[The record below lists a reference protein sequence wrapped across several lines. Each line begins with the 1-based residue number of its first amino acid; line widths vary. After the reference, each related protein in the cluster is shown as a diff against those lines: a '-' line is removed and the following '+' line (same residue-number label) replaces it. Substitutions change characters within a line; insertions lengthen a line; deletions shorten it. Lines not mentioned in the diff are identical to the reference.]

1 MGVETSPHRP
11 VIAASWLRSD
21 RAGLRPDAHP
31 DPEIGAIEAADAL
44 LDAARP
50 VLARAA
56 TALSGS
62 NTALLLVDHRSRL
75 VSRVTADLTLERRLE
90 GLGAIAGA
98 AFGEG
103 EMGTTA
109 LGTPLEV
116 RGDVAINGAEHYLEQ
131 FRTLSCFGRP
141 IIHPATRRLAGVI
154 CMAEIADRINPLS
167 IPLVRGLV
175 DDISGRLLDRSHA
188 SHRAVIA
195 AYQRAA
201 RRRDVA
207 VAAIGDDLQLTNAAA
222 AQLLAPGDFGTLRL
236 LLADGAP
243 RTATLTLVSG
253 VVADVAVSRPDGAP
267 HAAVFRLRPRPDG
280 PSAPVIAP
288 RPATAPTVAVSGEP
302 GTGRSTRAL
311 TCVAEDAHTVLD
323 VAGAIL
329 AGREPDVPALLRAC
343 REAGRGLVVDGADL
357 LDERS
362 ARLLHA
368 AVAAPAGPGVSVVVV
383 TGPAESLSPAVGAL
397 VACCRRRIVLPPLRE
412 RATEIASL
420 GHGIVAAVDPRLEL
434 GADAADAL
442 LSQEWP
448 GNLAELSMVLTEAA
462 GAVLARGG
470 RTVTAADLPAEYRGS
485 TRAARLRGME
495 QAERQA
501 ILAALAAADG
511 NKSRAATALGISRTT
526 LYARIRALGIRG

>member
-1 MGVETSPHRP
+1 METSPHRP

-31 DPEIGAIEAADAL
+31 DPEIGAIEAADTL

-98 AFGEG
+98 GFGEE

-195 AYQRAA
+195 AYQRLA

-243 RTATLTLVSG
+243 RTAVLTLVSG
-253 VVADVAVSRPDGAP
+253 VVADVVVSRPDGAP
-267 HAAVFRLRPRPDG
+267 HAAVFRLRPRPGG

-329 AGREPDVPALLRAC
+329 AGREPDVPAVLRAC

-368 AVAAPAGPGVSVVVV
+368 AVANPAAGPAVSIVVV

-412 RATEIASL
+412 RTTEIASL
-420 GHGIVAAVDPRLEL
+420 GQGLVAAVDPHLEL

-462 GAVLARGG
+462 DAALARGG
-470 RTVTAADLPAEYRGS
+470 RTVTAEDLPAEYRGS

-501 ILAALAAADG
+501 ILAALASADG
-511 NKSRAATALGISRTT
+511 NKSRAAAELGISRTT

>member
-1 MGVETSPHRP
+1 M
-11 VIAASWLRSD
+11 IAASWLRSD

-31 DPEIGAIEAADAL
+31 DPEIGAIEAADTL

-98 AFGEG
+98 AFGEE

-175 DDISGRLLDRSHA
+175 EDISGRLLDRSHA

-207 VAAIGDDLQLTNAAA
+207 VAALGDDLQLTNAAA

-243 RTATLTLVSG
+243 RTTTVTLVSG
-253 VVADVAVSRPDGAP
+253 IAADVAVSRPDGAP
-267 HAAVFRLRPRPDG
+267 HAAVFRLRPRADG
-280 PSAPVIAP
+280 PAAPVVVP
-288 RPATAPTVAVSGEP
+288 RSAAVTAPTVAVSGEP

-311 TCVAEDAHTVLD
+311 SCVAEDAHTVLD

-368 AVAAPAGPGVSVVVV
+368 AVGAPAGPGVSVVVV
-383 TGPAESLSPAVGAL
+383 TGPAESLSPAVAAL
-397 VACCRRRIVLPPLRE
+397 VARCRRRVVLAPLRE

-420 GHGIVAAVDPRLEL
+420 GQGLVAAVHPRLDL

-448 GNLAELSMVLTEAA
+448 GNLSELSMVLTEAA
-462 GAVLARGG
+462 DAVLARGG
-470 RTVTAADLPAEYRGS
+470 RTVTTADLPAEYRGS

-495 QAERQA
+495 QAERRA
-501 ILAALAAADG
+501 ILAALASADG

-526 LYARIRALGIRG
+526 LYARIRALGIQG